1 MKVLCGVVYLASTT
15 ALMSMLPLSF
25 KNIKILT
32 TTVMITE
39 NMQRTNYPYQDQN
52 CGDRRSKI
60 CRSNF
65 LEPSYICMCSIHICM
80 KPLPHKQW
88 VQAMSLLAFR
98 SIIVRYAG
106 YNRVYIGIHW
116 YTRIYIGMRDIT
128 DGGMARHRHI
138 GMALHGHLGICRNI
152 LIVPEVDTVGWHSR
166 A

>member
-1 MKVLCGVVYLASTT
+1 MGPSMKVLCGVVYLASTT
-15 ALMSMLPLSF
+15 ALMSMLPPSF
-25 KNIKILT
+25 KNIMILT

-52 CGDRRSKI
+52 GCDRRSKI

-116 YTRIYIGMRDIT
+116 YAGYNRW
-128 DGGMARHRHI
+128 
-138 GMALHGHLGICRNI
+138 RNGA
-152 LIVPEVDTVGWHSR
+152 P
-166 A
+166 

>member
-1 MKVLCGVVYLASTT
+1 MGPSMKVLCGVVYLAST
-15 ALMSMLPLSF
+15 AAPMSMLPPSF
-25 KNIKILT
+25 KNIMILT

-52 CGDRRSKI
+52 GCDRRSKI

-106 YNRVYIGIHW
+106 YNRWRNG
-116 YTRIYIGMRDIT
+116 
-128 DGGMARHRHI
+128 APSRHI
-138 GMALHGHLGICRNI
+138 GMALHSILVFAGIF
-152 LIVPEVDTVGWHSR
+152 
-166 A
+166 